1 MTATTEAIKCL
12 PWIAPNKRMLKEY
25 DISMATAHWVCNKIL
40 FKEEVM
46 NGLISRGVDTTPH
59 VRYGY
64 F

>member
-1 MTATTEAIKCL
+1 MTATTQVTKPL
-12 PWIAPNKRMLKEY
+12 PWIAPNKTMSKEY
-25 DISMATAHWVCNKIL
+25 DISMATVHFECNKML
-40 FKEEVM
+40 FKEEAM